1 MKRKIIPM
9 LMICNSVLET
19 YIGTFFPY
27 ISGRNYAPNVGHSQP
42 SSQLCANSAERRS
55 GTTLKIQRNFTISFT
70 TQSQKDLIFIKHLSY
85 GSRMNMTAVTAS
97 NVMLQLFCNFATQ
110 KMFTASNCFIV
121 LKNPRKSLIFHYS
134 ECFQFCNFLYL
145 FLSILKVLVIIFF
158 LFLNTF
164 TFAFLQQLVPN

>member
-1 MKRKIIPM
+1 MVVVIFNALYILCIKHRYCDRSHLSKQRRFLNNTEAQEMKRKIIPM

-42 SSQLCANSAERRS
+42 SSQLCANSTKRRS

-110 KMFTASNCFIV
+110 ICLQHPTAS
-121 LKNPRKSLIFHYS
+121 
-134 ECFQFCNFLYL
+134 
-145 FLSILKVLVIIFF
+145 
-158 LFLNTF
+158 
-164 TFAFLQQLVPN
+164 

>member
-1 MKRKIIPM
+1 MVVVIFNALYILCIRYCDRSHLSKQRRFLHNTEAQEMKRKIIPM

-42 SSQLCANSAERRS
+42 SSQLCANSTKRRS

-110 KMFTASNCFIV
+110 ICLQHPTASQC
-121 LKNPRKSLIFHYS
+121 LK
-134 ECFQFCNFLYL
+134 
-145 FLSILKVLVIIFF
+145 ILEKVSFYKVG
-158 LFLNTF
+158 N
-164 TFAFLQQLVPN
+164 

>member
-1 MKRKIIPM
+1 M

-19 YIGTFFPY
+19 YNTTFFPY

-42 SSQLCANSAERRS
+42 SSQLCANSTKRRS

-158 LFLNTF
+158 SIFEHF
-164 TFAFLQQLVPN
+164 YIAFLQQLVPN